1 MSDAVSKTTT
11 EPDIVIDIRGDVS
24 GMVAAGENIY
34 QHQTNVSDGGLAY
47 VLEEGVVPFRKAKRP
62 IRLLSRADPPLLDR
76 EDETAEALGAVRPG
90 GTIQVTGGPGSGKS
104 LFLTHL
110 AYGEMPVTLEDGVV
124 HLRARGQPLYDLSF
138 RLFYAFHDSLLPTAY
153 VPPPPQIRREM
164 AGITATILIDD
175 VDDLG
180 TDIDGL
186 LDMAIDSGFVLS
198 SRTEVVDGSAEVA
211 LGGLPTPEAV
221 DLFAR
226 TYRGSLRDRPGV
238 AELCAVLDGHPQC
251 VVFAA
256 RLVDAEGLDPA
267 ALASELSGPDP
278 CHQVAKR
285 LLAALPE
292 SEARVAAFL
301 AALEGA
307 PVPVEQATAAT
318 AVSRTA
324 EVLRELAGAGIAPS
338 NSPRYAFNPML
349 QDAAEELW
357 DLDELRVTAVDQL
370 TGWLGQRS
378 PEDPSVIETAPM
390 VLHLMDWAAGTGRH
404 HETVAL
410 GEGIDGA
417 LALSGHWGS
426 WERVHEIVLGS
437 ASDAGDAAAQGWA
450 LHQMGTKA
458 LCWGERSV
466 AESLLGEA
474 LGIRVQVGV
483 QSAIDTT
490 QHNLDVLHPPP
501 AGVAG
506 EGDTPPGGG
515 GGGIAAIA
523 KGLGIVLVAGAVA
536 VAGWLLFGPGAD
548 GDGGTTFSTSD
559 GGVTEPASDGGV
571 TEPASDGGVTEPASD
586 GGLTGILG
594 SDPPQIE
601 FPGVIEGSAER
612 RDIVVRNFGDQSL
625 QIEDPL
631 IVEGDEFQVI
641 GENCAG
647 VELGEGE
654 ACFVSV
660 LFQAPERGT
669 YEGAL
674 VIFNTGDPASLEIP
688 LFGQSLAPGGLVP
701 DPFAIE
707 FGTID
712 TNETGLRTVVLHNPG
727 DLPVT
732 FEAGFDI
739 GAPFGV
745 AETTCPLELEGHA
758 DCLIDVEFDPTQTR
772 DYADVLVVSHSGD
785 GSPLLIDL
793 SGSGVR
799 IIN

>member
-324 EVLRELAGAGIAPS
+324 DVLRELAGAGIAPS

-426 WERVHEIVLGS
+426 WERVHKIVLGS
-437 ASDAGDAAAQGWA
+437 ASDAGDAAARGWA

-548 GDGGTTFSTSD
+548 GDGGTTLSTSD
-559 GGVTEPASDGGV
+559 GGVTEPAPDGGVRESVPDGRVTESAPDGGV
-571 TEPASDGGVTEPASD
+571 T
-586 GGLTGILG
+586 
-594 SDPPQIE
+594 
-601 FPGVIEGSAER
+601 
-612 RDIVVRNFGDQSL
+612 
-625 QIEDPL
+625 
-631 IVEGDEFQVI
+631 
-641 GENCAG
+641 
-647 VELGEGE
+647 
-654 ACFVSV
+654 
-660 LFQAPERGT
+660 
-669 YEGAL
+669 
-674 VIFNTGDPASLEIP
+674 
-688 LFGQSLAPGGLVP
+688 
-701 DPFAIE
+701 
-707 FGTID
+707 
-712 TNETGLRTVVLHNPG
+712 
-727 DLPVT
+727 
-732 FEAGFDI
+732 
-739 GAPFGV
+739 
-745 AETTCPLELEGHA
+745 
-758 DCLIDVEFDPTQTR
+758 
-772 DYADVLVVSHSGD
+772 
-785 GSPLLIDL
+785 
-793 SGSGVR
+793 
-799 IIN
+799 

>member
-1 MSDAVSKTTT
+1 MSDAVHKTTAET
-11 EPDIVIDIRGDVS
+11 DIVIDIRGDVS

-62 IRLLSRADPPLLDR
+62 VRLLSRADPPLLDR
-76 EDETAEALGAVRPG
+76 EEETAEALGAVRPG
-90 GTIQVTGGPGSGKS
+90 GTVQVTGGPGSGKS

-110 AYGEMPVTLEDGVV
+110 AYGEMPATLVDGVV

-164 AGITATILIDD
+164 AGTTAAIVIDD

-180 TDIDGL
+180 TDVDGL
-186 LDMAIDSGFVLS
+186 LDMAIDSAFVLS
-198 SRTEVVDGSAEVA
+198 SQTEVVDGSAKVA

-226 TYRGSLRDRPGV
+226 THRGPLPDGPGV

-256 RLVDAEGLDPA
+256 RLVDAERVDPA
-267 ALASELSGPDP
+267 ALAAELSESDP

-301 AALEGA
+301 AALEGE
-307 PVPVEQATAAT
+307 PVPIAQATAAT
-318 AVSRTA
+318 QVSDTG
-324 EVLRELAGAGIAPS
+324 EILRELAGAGIAPS
-338 NSPRYAFNPML
+338 NSPRYAFNPLL
-349 QDAAEELW
+349 QNAAEELW
-357 DLDELRVTAVDQL
+357 DLDELRVTAVNQL

-378 PEDPSVIETAPM
+378 PEDPIVVETAPM

-404 HETVAL
+404 DETVAL

-426 WERVHEIVLGS
+426 WERVHKIVLRS
-437 ASDAGDAAAQGWA
+437 ASDAGDAAARGWA

-458 LCWGERSV
+458 LCWGERSA
-466 AESLLGEA
+466 AESLLSEA

-501 AGVAG
+501 GGVPG

-536 VAGWLLFGPGAD
+536 VGGWLLFGPGAD
-548 GDGGTTFSTSD
+548 EDGDTTPVTSD
-559 GGVTEPASDGGV
+559 GGFTEITSDGGF
-571 TEPASDGGVTEPASD
+571 A
-586 GGLTGILG
+586 GILVP
-594 SDPPQIE
+594 DPPEIE
-601 FPGVIEGSAER
+601 FPGVIEGSAEG
-612 RDIVVRNFGDQSL
+612 RDIVVSNFGDQSL
-625 QIEDPL
+625 QIENM
-631 IVEGDEFQVI
+631 IVEGDAFGII
-641 GENCAG
+641 GGDCGAG
-647 VELGEGE
+647 VDLGEGE

-660 LFQAPERGT
+660 VFQAPERGT

-674 VIFNTGDPASLEIP
+674 VIFNTGDPAFLEIP
-688 LFGQSLAPGGLVP
+688 LFGQSFAIGRLEA
-701 DPFAIE
+701 DPFVIE
-707 FGTID
+707 FGEIEAD
-712 TNETGLRTVVLHNPG
+712 TTVSQIVQLRNPG

-732 FEAGFDI
+732 FEEFRLEDGTTFAVG
-739 GAPFGV
+739 G
-745 AETTCPLELEGHA
+745 TTCPLELGGHA
-758 DCLIDVEFDPTQTR
+758 DCSIEVLFNPTQQ
-772 DYADVLVVSHSGD
+772 DQYADRLVVFYSGD
-785 GSPLLIDL
+785 GSPLLVDIV
-793 SGSGVR
+793 GSAFVR
-799 IIN
+799 ID

>member
-47 VLEEGVVPFRKAKRP
+47 VLEEGVVPFRKAQRP
-62 IRLLSRADPPLLDR
+62 VRLLSRADPPLLDR
-76 EDETAEALGAVRPG
+76 EEETAEALGAVRPG
-90 GTIQVTGGPGSGKS
+90 GTVQVTGGPGSGKS

-110 AYGEMPVTLEDGVV
+110 AYGEMPATLEDGVV

-164 AGITATILIDD
+164 AGTTAAIVIDD

-180 TDIDGL
+180 TDVDGL
-186 LDMAIDSGFVLS
+186 LDMAIDSAFVLS
-198 SRTEVVDGSAEVA
+198 SRTEVVDGSAKVF

-226 TYRGSLRDRPGV
+226 TYRGPLPDGPGV

-256 RLVDAEGLDPA
+256 KLVNAEGVEPA
-267 ALASELSGPDP
+267 ELAAELSGPDP

-292 SEARVAAFL
+292 SEAQVAAFL
-301 AALEGA
+301 AALDGA
-307 PVPVEQATAAT
+307 PVPVDQATAAT
-318 AVSRTA
+318 QVPRTA
-324 EVLRELAGAGIAPS
+324 EVLHELAGVGIAPS

-349 QDAAEELW
+349 QDAAAELW
-357 DLDELRVTAVDQL
+357 DLDELRVAAVDRL

-378 PEDPSVIETAPM
+378 PDDPSVVETAPM

-404 HETVAL
+404 DETLAL

-426 WERVHEIVLGS
+426 WERVHKIVLGS
-437 ASDAGDAAAQGWA
+437 ASDAGDAAARGWA

-559 GGVTEPASDGGV
+559 GGFTEPTSDGGFTEPASDGGF
-571 TEPASDGGVTEPASD
+571 
-586 GGLTGILG
+586 TGILVP
-594 SDPPQIE
+594 DPPQIE

-625 QIEDPL
+625 QIEDM
-631 IVEGDEFQVI
+631 IADGDAFQII
-641 GENCAG
+641 GGDCGAG
-647 VELGEGE
+647 VDLGEGE

-674 VIFNTGDPASLEIP
+674 VIFNTGDPAFLEIP
-688 LFGQSLAPGGLVP
+688 LFGQSLAPGGLEA
-701 DPFAIE
+701 DAFAIE
-707 FGTID
+707 FGKID
-712 TNETGLRTVVLHNPG
+712 TNKTGLRTVVLRNPG

-732 FEAGFDI
+732 FEFGFKE
-739 GAPFGV
+739 GTHFGV
-745 AETTCPLELEGHA
+745 AVTTCPLELEGHA
-758 DCLIDVEFDPTQTR
+758 DCSIEVEFDPTQTR

-793 SGSGVR
+793 FGSGV
-799 IIN
+799 IIID

>member
-1 MSDAVSKTTT
+1 
-11 EPDIVIDIRGDVS
+11 
-24 GMVAAGENIY
+24 
-34 QHQTNVSDGGLAY
+34 
-47 VLEEGVVPFRKAKRP
+47 
-62 IRLLSRADPPLLDR
+62 
-76 EDETAEALGAVRPG
+76 
-90 GTIQVTGGPGSGKS
+90 
-104 LFLTHL
+104 
-110 AYGEMPVTLEDGVV
+110 
-124 HLRARGQPLYDLSF
+124 
-138 RLFYAFHDSLLPTAY
+138 
-153 VPPPPQIRREM
+153 M

-458 LCWGERSV
+458 LCWGERSA

-474 LGIRVQVGV
+474 LTIRQEAGV

-506 EGDTPPGGG
+506 QGDTPPGGG
-515 GGGIAAIA
+515 GGGIPAIA
-523 KGLGIVLVAGAVA
+523 KGLGIVHGAGAVA
-536 VAGWLLFGPGAD
+536 VGQQDRLGPDFVVAGEKHRAMHGVFELAHVAAPAVRDEKLQRRLRDRLRRHLVDLGVLLDEELGQG
-548 GDGGTTFSTSD
+548 GDI
-559 GGVTEPASDGGV
+559 VRPLA
-571 TEPASDGGVTEPASD
+571 
-586 GGLTGILG
+586 
-594 SDPPQIE
+594 Q
-601 FPGVIEGSAER
+601 R
-612 RDIVVRNFGDQSL
+612 RDVQMEN
-625 QIEDPL
+625 
-631 IVEGDEFQVI
+631 VEAEQ
-641 GENCAG
+641 E
-647 VELGEGE
+647 
-654 ACFVSV
+654 V
-660 LFQAPERGT
+660 LAKVT
-669 YEGAL
+669 L
-674 VIFNTGDPASLEIP
+674 
-688 LFGQSLAPGGLVP
+688 
-701 DPFAIE
+701 
-707 FGTID
+707 
-712 TNETGLRTVVLHNPG
+712 G
-727 DLPVT
+727 DLGAEVDQWLVA
-732 FEAGFDI
+732 AGAEFADFVFKPMDHIAHPTCRRVSPEVIADRDLHWSQPHKHKFI
-739 GAPFGV
+739 GYRYSRNIPTRTIGPFHRSW
-745 AETTCPLELEGHA
+745 TTRNAGAVSSILECIT
-758 DCLIDVEFDPTQTR
+758 DTR
-772 DYADVLVVSHSGD
+772 ELLKGSKVSRACAKV
-785 GSPLLIDL
+785 SPLLR
-793 SGSGVR
+793 SR
-799 IIN
+799 TT